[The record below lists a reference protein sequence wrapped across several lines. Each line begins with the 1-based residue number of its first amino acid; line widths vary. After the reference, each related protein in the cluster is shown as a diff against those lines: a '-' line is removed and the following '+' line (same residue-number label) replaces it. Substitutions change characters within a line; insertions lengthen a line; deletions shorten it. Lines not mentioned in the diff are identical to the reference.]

1 MQDIISGRWTRQQ
14 LYEPTSNWYPANVRG
29 ITIPWESRSGEYEAP
44 SRNQGSI
51 STYGYQSR
59 LLPVEPPLDA
69 TSITTPP
76 SKVRPSTSV
85 SETDKPRKKV
95 DFSISP
101 YAEETIKGFSQRDTP
116 ITDLSVSRTEDRTS
130 AVPRSTT
137 TVVSTV
143 DSSPQEEN
151 LGYEERGQTHDL
163 TTLEVRD
170 MDITTMEHDV
180 YHGIY
185 PDHV

>member
-1 MQDIISGRWTRQQ
+1 MVG
-14 LYEPTSNWYPANVRG
+14 P
-29 ITIPWESRSGEYEAP
+29 
-44 SRNQGSI
+44 SI
-51 STYGYQSR
+51 SVG
-59 LLPVEPPLDA
+59 
-69 TSITTPP
+69 
-76 SKVRPSTSV
+76 
-85 SETDKPRKKV
+85 ETDMPQKKV

-101 YAEETIKGFSQRDTP
+101 YAEETIKGFSQMDTP
-116 ITDLSVSRTEDRTS
+116 IMDLSVTRIEDRAST
-130 AVPRSTT
+130 VPRSTT
-137 TVVSTV
+137 AIVSTV

-185 PDHV
+185 PDFQLPLSNRPRISDLFVGNTHLISNTNSPMSILHIPSLKKIYGTIEYAID

>member
-1 MQDIISGRWTRQQ
+1 M
-14 LYEPTSNWYPANVRG
+14 
-29 ITIPWESRSGEYEAP
+29 
-44 SRNQGSI
+44 
-51 STYGYQSR
+51 
-59 LLPVEPPLDA
+59 DA

-85 SETDKPRKKV
+85 SETDIPQKKV

-116 ITDLSVSRTEDRTS
+116 ITDLSVTRIEDTAS
-130 AVPRSTT
+130 TVPRSTT

-143 DSSPQEEN
+143 DSSPQKEN
-151 LGYEERGQTHDL
+151 LEYEERGQTYDL

-180 YHGIY
+180 DHGMY
-185 PDHV
+185 PDFQLPLPNRPCISDLFVGNTHLISNMNSPMSILRIPNLRKMYGTIEYAID